1 MIFCKFL
8 FKEKVRIM
16 TIKADTFP
24 EKKLEENNTSEP
36 VKSKSIKSY
45 SKREIDI
52 INAAYGTTYKYNK
65 DM

>member
-1 MIFCKFL
+1 M

-16 TIKADTFP
+16 TIKEP
-24 EKKLEENNTSEP
+24 EKKVDTPEP
-36 VKSKSIKSY
+36 AKSKSIKSY

-52 INAAYGTTYKYNK
+52 INAAYGTTYKYNE